1 MGLDSIIESGLGE
14 MNHTNWVVI
23 QLRSP
28 GASFDSEPDFEG
40 VLRAEFMV
48 PKGGRETE
56 NAKGNSLGNLEDGLV
71 G

>member
-1 MGLDSIIESGLGE
+1 
-14 MNHTNWVVI
+14 MNHADWVVA
-23 QLRSP
+23 QLRCP
-28 GASFDSEPDFEG
+28 GTSFNGEPDFEG
-40 VLRAEFMV
+40 VFRAEFMV

>member
-1 MGLDSIIESGLGE
+1 
-14 MNHTNWVVI
+14 MNHTDWVVA
-23 QLRSP
+23 QFRCP

-40 VLRAEFMV
+40 VFRAEFMV